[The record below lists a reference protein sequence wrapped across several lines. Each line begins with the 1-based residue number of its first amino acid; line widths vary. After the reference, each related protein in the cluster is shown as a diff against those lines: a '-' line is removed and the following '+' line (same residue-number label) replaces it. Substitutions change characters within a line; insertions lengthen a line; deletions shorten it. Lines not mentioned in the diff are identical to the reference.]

1 MVQLPLRRAFLSF
14 DAKTPKLGLL
24 PRLLQLDQAGG
35 RSRVQGVL
43 CKREGKV
50 KEARS
55 LERWSQAPYPTLTL
69 FLVRAEF

>member
-1 MVQLPLRRAFLSF
+1 MVQLPLRRAFLAF
-14 DAKTPKLGLL
+14 DAKTPKLGVL
-24 PRLLQLDQAGG
+24 PRLPQLGKARGRRGG
-35 RSRVQGVL
+35 RGTL

-69 FLVRAEF
+69 LLVGAEL

>member
-1 MVQLPLRRAFLSF
+1 MVQLPLRRAFLAF
-14 DAKTPKLGLL
+14 DAKNPKLGVL
-24 PRLLQLDQAGG
+24 PRLPQLGQARGRRGG
-35 RSRVQGVL
+35 RGTL

-69 FLVRAEF
+69 LLVGAEF

>member
-1 MVQLPLRRAFLSF
+1 MQLPLRRAFLPF
-14 DAKTPKLGLL
+14 EAKTPKLGVL
-24 PRLLQLDQAGG
+24 PRLLQLGQAGG
-35 RSRVQGVL
+35 RSGGWGAL

-55 LERWSQAPYPTLTL
+55 LVRWSQAHYLTFTL